1 MKLFLDTANLNE
13 IEKTLKLGII
23 SGITTNPGLIAKEPK
38 TDYIAH
44 LKKIAELCQ
53 KYRQEVPLSMMVV
66 EKEPEKML
74 VQAKEFSAALQY
86 GNLNIKIPVGLDT
99 LWVVRELEKNNIKV
113 NYTCGMNEAQTI
125 LGGLAGA
132 TYFSIFHGHIKD
144 LGSDPNEVIK
154 NSRQLL
160 EGTKTEIIS
169 GGVRHMKDAV
179 DSFLAGAHIV
189 TVPYEIL
196 EKMAIHPKT
205 VENINRFIDKF
216 NQWGQ
221 Q

>member
-23 SGITTNPGLIAKEPK
+23 SGITTNPGLVAKEPK
-38 TDYIAH
+38 TDYVAH
-44 LKKIAELCQ
+44 MKKIVELCQ
-53 KYRQEVPLSMMVV
+53 KYGQEVPLSMMVV
-66 EKEPEKML
+66 EKDPEKML
-74 VQAKEFSAALQY
+74 AQAKEFAAALSY
-86 GNLNIKIPVGLDT
+86 SNLNIKIPVGLDT

-154 NSRQLL
+154 NSKQLL
-160 EGTKTEIIS
+160 LGTKTEIIA

-179 DSFLAGAHIV
+179 DAFLAGAHIV

-205 VENINRFIDKF
+205 LENINRFIDKF

-221 Q
+221 V